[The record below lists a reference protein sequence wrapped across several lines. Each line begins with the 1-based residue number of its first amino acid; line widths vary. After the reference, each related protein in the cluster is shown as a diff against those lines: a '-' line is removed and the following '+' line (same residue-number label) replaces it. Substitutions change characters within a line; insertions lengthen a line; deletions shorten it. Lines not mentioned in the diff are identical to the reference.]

1 MGSRCGS
8 QCQFGFSGCHD
19 NGGGDGIGGA
29 AIRVRKGVSRWWL
42 GIANAVAAGLML
54 GASHNL
60 ITEGTKK
67 SCGDCSPQDS
77 AKIN

>member
-1 MGSRCGS
+1 VEVNASLVFLAAMTTAAVTGL
-8 QCQFGFSGCHD
+8 
-19 NGGGDGIGGA
+19 GA
-29 AIRVRKGVSRWWL
+29 LPFAFVKDVSRWWL